1 MTDRTFQQH
10 AQAYGSIP
18 AQIECAI
25 DGIVVY
31 NGSVQTL
38 DQPFPYLPNSE
49 LQISNVAWSWQGNA
63 DFSGTQQLS
72 ITVISG
78 STLLLANTLA
88 NNPAGNLE
96 IFMPFYSVEQ
106 SGVVYTDP
114 LTDETLD
121 GISLTGPYDPAIP
134 GQWWWQIPAGSTF
147 TATMHVDAPP
157 PPPEETAP

>member
-1 MTDRTFQQH
+1 MTDRTFRQY
-10 AQAYGSIP
+10 AQAYGSGP
-18 AQIECAI
+18 AQIECEI

-31 NGSVQTL
+31 NGSVQAL
-38 DQPFPYLPNSE
+38 DQPFPNLPNIE
-49 LQISNVAWSWQGNA
+49 LQISTVAWSWQGNA

-72 ITVISG
+72 ITVSG
-78 STLLLANTLA
+78 SPLLLANTLA

-96 IFMPFYSVEQ
+96 IFLPFYSIEQ
-106 SGVVYTDP
+106 SGVEYTDP

-121 GISLTGPYDPAIP
+121 GIPLTGPYDPAIP

-157 PPPEETAP
+157 PVPEEPTP